1 MGEVSGVGV
10 IIVAAGK
17 AERMGTTDKIFASL
31 GGKPVLAWSVD
42 ICQRCSLVKQ
52 IIITLNNNNLKPGQK
67 LKEER
72 AWTKA
77 TICLGGAQRQ
87 DSVREGIRKLKG
99 CDWVIIHDGA
109 RPFLTLDLIQNG
121 LEAVRETGAA
131 IAAVPVKDT
140 IKFTDDTGL
149 ITETPQRNKL
159 WVGQTPQI
167 FSFDII
173 NKAYQKLTAEVTD
186 DAAAV
191 ERSGHKVK
199 IYPGDYNNIKISTP
213 EDLALAEIIARLNPE
228 QSKCPPCYPEGHE
241 GVKEEL
247 RVGIGYDSHP
257 LVPGRKLVLG
267 GVNIPYDRGLLGRS
281 DADVATH
288 AVIDALCGAAG
299 LGDIGTRFPS
309 EEPRHEGISSLDLLN
324 EIRKLLEGKSFK
336 VTNIDTTIIAQ
347 RPKLS
352 PFVPEMRKQ
361 ISQALGIKTT
371 QVTIKATSTDGLG
384 FIGRE
389 EGIAAQSVAL
399 IQRKNARG

>member
-1 MGEVSGVGV
+1 MGEISGVGV

-17 AERMGTTDKIFASL
+17 AERMGATDKIFAPL
-31 GGKPVLAWSVD
+31 GGKPVLAWTVD
-42 ICQRCSLVKQ
+42 TCQRCSLVKQ
-52 IIITLNNNNLKPGQK
+52 IIITLNNSNLKPGQK

-72 AWTKA
+72 DWTKV
-77 TICLGGAQRQ
+77 TICLGGARRQ
-87 DSVREGIRKLKG
+87 DSVKEGLLKLKD
-99 CDWVIIHDGA
+99 CDRVIIHDGA
-109 RPFLTLDLIQNG
+109 RPFLTAELIRNG
-121 LEAVRETGAA
+121 LEAARETGAA

-140 IKFTDDTGL
+140 VKFTDDTGL
-149 ITETPQRNKL
+149 ITGTPQRNKL

-228 QSKCPPCYPEGHE
+228 QSKCPPCYPERHE

-257 LVPGRKLVLG
+257 LVLGRKLVLG

-309 EEPRHEGISSLDLLN
+309 EEPRHEGISSLDLLS
-324 EIRKLLEGKSFK
+324 EIRKLLEEKSFK

-371 QVTIKATSTDGLG
+371 QVTIKATTTDGLG

-399 IQRKNARG
+399 VTTIL